1 MQDDLFNLIKQ
12 NPLFSTFSKESF
24 LPFVDFFVPVTFKPN
39 EIICNENTPAEKM
52 FLIISG
58 EVSVT
63 KYMGADQRE
72 LSRLR
77 EGSCF
82 GEIALVNREARTA
95 TVIATVETK
104 CLQISSDDFF
114 RMLDESRDFERNLTR
129 VLIGRIKNTEANA
142 NDLILKAY
150 KTLLFSLANL
160 TESRDNETGA
170 HLLRVQRYCRLLAKK
185 LSIHPHF
192 NQTINDTFIE
202 NIYIVSPM
210 HDIGKVAIPDF
221 VLLKPG
227 RLTPEEFE
235 IMKKHTSVGAQ
246 VMEKLLAEIYF
257 STFEMGCNI
266 AHYHHERYDG
276 KGYPTGLSGRN
287 IPVEAR
293 IMALADVFDALLSKR
308 IYKPAF
314 DFDKVIEILREEKG
328 SQFDPIMT
336 DVMLAHIDEFKAIHL
351 EYCD

>member
-1 MQDDLFNLIKQ
+1 MQNDLFNIVKQ
-12 NPLFSTFSKESF
+12 SPLFSNFSKESF
-24 LPFVDFFVPVTFKPN
+24 FPFVDFFVPVTFKPN
-39 EIICNENTPAEKM
+39 EIIFYENTPAEKM
-52 FLIISG
+52 FLVISG

-63 KYMGADQRE
+63 KCMGAGQRE

-82 GEIALVNREARTA
+82 GEMALINQEERTA
-95 TVIATVETK
+95 TVIATAETR
-104 CLQISSDDFF
+104 CLQISSNDFF
-114 RMLDESRDFERNLTR
+114 RMLDESRDFERNLTL

-142 NDLILKAY
+142 NNLILKAY

-185 LSIHPHF
+185 LSVHPHF
-192 NQTINDTFIE
+192 SQTINDIFIE

-210 HDIGKVAIPDF
+210 HDIGKVAIPDSI
-221 VLLKPG
+221 LLKPS

-235 IMKKHTSVGAQ
+235 IMKEHSNVGAQ
-246 VMEKLLAEIYF
+246 VMEKLLDEIYF

-276 KGYPTGLSGRN
+276 KGYPSGLSGKN

-308 IYKPAF
+308 VYKPAF
-314 DFDKVIEILREEKG
+314 DFDKVIEILKEEKG
-328 SQFDPIMT
+328 CQFDPIMT
-336 DVMLAHIDEFKAIHL
+336 DVMLAHIDEFKDIHL
-351 EYCD
+351 KYRD